1 MKKGTLGYCIIA
13 GVLIIGCAVFFIG
26 RKIRNR
32 QEKTDTGEI
41 VESEDTLVDISEA
54 YDVDE
59 LLASD
64 YDNIELPS
72 SLDVE
77 KVEAVSNVILK
88 VPDYEEQNKK
98 LDIKFFQDNLQK
110 MGYKYDEQ
118 YVIDDKGKT
127 YPYGRYYNDEKL
139 SAYIATGCTG
149 FFVVDSINTYDYETV
164 EEFYVDAPYEDD
176 EHEIIG
182 GSMKVSEAVEMYEKL
197 ETECIAE
204 LGYDIP
210 VPKVF
215 RVRIVKNEN
224 QQLRYEMDTRMS
236 YNGVPVIGVGD
247 KYSRSGFG
255 YEVLKGTSSGTV
267 SGKKI
272 TDGIKVS
279 YYGFPTEYVS
289 DTPIDKVISVKKA
302 CDLVNVKLSAYRKN
316 KLLNVKMEY
325 LPFFEKET
333 DEENHSGIEWTGL
346 QSGNKFRLK
355 PYWVFVFDSTTDN
368 EIIGLVDCV
377 TGEVGLVYN
386 Q

>member
-1 MKKGTLGYCIIA
+1 
-13 GVLIIGCAVFFIG
+13 
-26 RKIRNR
+26 
-32 QEKTDTGEI
+32 
-41 VESEDTLVDISEA
+41 
-54 YDVDE
+54 
-59 LLASD
+59 
-64 YDNIELPS
+64 
-72 SLDVE
+72 
-77 KVEAVSNVILK
+77 
-88 VPDYEEQNKK
+88 
-98 LDIKFFQDNLQK
+98 
-110 MGYKYDEQ
+110 
-118 YVIDDKGKT
+118 
-127 YPYGRYYNDEKL
+127 
-139 SAYIATGCTG
+139 
-149 FFVVDSINTYDYETV
+149 
-164 EEFYVDAPYEDD
+164 
-176 EHEIIG
+176 
-182 GSMKVSEAVEMYEKL
+182 
-197 ETECIAE
+197 
-204 LGYDIP
+204 
-210 VPKVF
+210 
-215 RVRIVKNEN
+215 
-224 QQLRYEMDTRMS
+224 MDTRMS

-247 KYSRSGFG
+247 KYSRSGFE